1 MMHVSRQTG
10 FTLMEMVVTI
20 AIVSL
25 LLMLINQL
33 FNDSADAVG
42 RGVQTADIIGTHR
55 MVSQQMEEDFAAMVK
70 PDATGA
76 EAGFLVIINKQYSDM
91 EMPNPD
97 DPRAMVNPP
106 AAGDPPALVQKL
118 TRLRTIRSDQIC
130 FIRGTELGDAPLIPL
145 DGDTYAPYKPTTNPG
160 YAKLWYGHVLRTK
173 ADGLLLSDGIG
184 SGREQFGYQL
194 ILGRQA
200 MYLEDLSASPTPTR
214 AAEPYWDAPVQS
226 GFVDTSVPA
235 AIQVAY
241 AGLADLANF
250 TLAQI
255 TGTGLNLDN
264 PALTPNQYRD
274 AAYGM
279 TYVFER
285 LRCNPTPDGFESWKI
300 AQMHPYFAPNVSD
313 FIVEFAADAD
323 TDGEM
328 DTDPTTN
335 DIIWYSGLD
344 DPRVDS
350 DVLDGTENIFSGST
364 TAPIYHQPLA
374 TNVDTA
380 FIFRHDDDEAL
391 LADKSNA
398 TTTASRW
405 PYLIRIRYRLHD
417 TRGRI
422 TTAVYNNDT
431 ADYEPS
437 SGQWFEMILPVSR
450 P

>member
-1 MMHVSRQTG
+1 MMHLSRQTG

-20 AIVSL
+20 AIVAL

-33 FNDSADAVG
+33 FSDSADAVG

-55 MVSQQMEEDFAAMVK
+55 MVSQQMEEDFAAMVG
-70 PDATGA
+70 PDATGV
-76 EAGFLVIINKQYSDM
+76 EAGFLVIINKEYKPPYNAKPTTTI

-97 DPRAMVNPP
+97 DPRSTFDDA
-106 AAGDPPALVQKL
+106 
-118 TRLRTIRSDQIC
+118 TIRSDQIC

-145 DGDTYAPYKPTTNPG
+145 DGDTYAPYKPAAAG
-160 YAKLWYGHVLRTK
+160 YAKLWYGHVLRTGP
-173 ADGLLLSDGIG
+173 DGLFDDTNGIG
-184 SGREQFGYQL
+184 DERDKFGYQL

-200 MYLEDLSASPTPTR
+200 MYLEDLSVSPTPTR
-214 AAEPYWDAPVQS
+214 AVDPYFNAPVQS
-226 GFVDTSVPA
+226 GFVDASVPA

-241 AGLADLANF
+241 AGLADLCGSTIQFINVE
-250 TLAQI
+250 L
-255 TGTGLNLDN
+255 
-264 PALTPNQYRD
+264 D
-274 AAYGM
+274 AATASTDYLDLIYRM
-279 TYVFER
+279 SYAYQR

-335 DIIWYSGLD
+335 DIIWYSGLAD
-344 DPRVDS
+344 LRVDS
-350 DVLDGTENIFSGST
+350 DVLVGTENIFSGST
-364 TAPIYHQPLA
+364 TAPIYHRPLA

-422 TTAVYNNDT
+422 TTAVYNNAT